1 MNIQEQALNNLAMQV
16 AQLSLDKALLQ
27 AQIEELKA
35 KESKED

>member
-1 MNIQEQALNNLAMQV
+1 MNIHEQALNNLALQI

-27 AQIEELKA
+27 AQIEGLKS